1 MSKIIHID
9 ANHKSLVEKL
19 NTLGFEN
26 HECYKW
32 SKKEVAA
39 VLSLYEGIIIRS
51 RFPLDAE
58 FLRFGTNLKFICRI
72 GAGLENIDLDYC
84 CNNDIAVLSTPLG
97 NANAVAEHTLG
108 LLLNLLNNIKRADS
122 EVVRGIWQREA
133 NRGFELEGK
142 TVAIIGYGIMGSS
155 FAKKLAGFD
164 CEVIF
169 YDIEKKQSLLGHEQV
184 AMHDLFQRAD
194 VVSFHVPQTPLTYRM
209 ADTSFFNSFKK
220 PIWLLNTARGTV
232 VELSALVEALKS
244 RKVLGAGLDVLEY
257 ESSSF
262 ETNFNFENNDDL
274 KYLTTSKSVVL
285 TPHIAGWSFESEV
298 KMAEIAVAKIAS
310 LYGSNF

>member
-19 NTLGFEN
+19 NALGFEN
-26 HECYKW
+26 HECYNL
-32 SKKEVAA
+32 SKREVAA
-39 VLSLYEGIIIRS
+39 ALSLYEGVVIRS

-58 FLRFGTNLKFICRI
+58 FLQTGTNLKFICRI
-72 GAGLENIDLDYC
+72 GAGLENIDLEFC
-84 CNNDIAVLSTPLG
+84 RKNNIIVLSTPAG

-108 LLLNLLNNIKRADS
+108 LLLNLLNKIKKADS

-142 TVAIIGYGIMGSS
+142 TVGIIGYGIMGSS

-169 YDIEKKQSLLGHEQV
+169 YDIEKKQSLLGHKQV
-184 AMHDLFQRAD
+184 AMQDLFQRAD

-209 ADTSFFNSFKK
+209 ANETFFNSFEK
-220 PIWLLNTARGTV
+220 PIWILNTARGTV
-232 VELSALVEALKS
+232 VELSALVTALKS
-244 RKVLGAGLDVLEY
+244 GSVLGAGLDVLEY

-298 KMAEIAVAKIAS
+298 KMAQIAVAKIAS
-310 LYGSNF
+310 LYAL

>member
-26 HECYKW
+26 HECYKL
-32 SKKEVAA
+32 SKKEVAD
-39 VLSLYEGIIIRS
+39 VLRLYEGIIIRS

-58 FLRFGTNLKFICRI
+58 FLQTGTNLKFICRI
-72 GAGLENIDLDYC
+72 GAGLENIDLEFC
-84 CNNDIAVLSTPLG
+84 SKNSITVLSTPTG

-108 LLLNLLNNIKRADS
+108 LLLNLLNNIKKADS
-122 EVVRGIWQREA
+122 EVVRGIWHREA
-133 NRGFELEGK
+133 NRGFELQGK
-142 TVAIIGYGIMGSS
+142 TVGIIGYGIMGSS

-184 AMHDLFQRAD
+184 AMQDLFQRAD

-209 ADTSFFNSFKK
+209 ANASFFNSFEK

-244 RKVLGAGLDVLEY
+244 GRVLGAGLDVLEY

-310 LYGSNF
+310 LYAQ